1 MKPAPFRYIR
11 VGEVQ
16 SAIEALREEGEEAKV
31 LAGGQSLVPMMNMR
45 LARPTALIDI
55 SRIPELRR
63 IALDSDEITIGAS
76 VTQLTAERSSQLTGA
91 LPILA
96 EALRHV
102 GHVPIRSRGTV
113 GGSLAHADPA
123 AELPTVMTA
132 LDARF
137 TVASADGE
145 RRVSAATFFVTH
157 FTTVVEPD
165 ELLAQV
171 HVPRVAEHWGA
182 AFVEVARRHGDFAL
196 AGCAALVDLDERRG
210 VRDVRLA
217 LSGVADV
224 PWRSRTVEE
233 ALIGRAPS
241 EDSLRELRAVIA
253 RELDPPSDIHAT
265 GGYRRDVAGVVATRA
280 VALAAE
286 RSTQRPR
293 SG

>member
-1 MKPAPFRYIR
+1 M
-11 VGEVQ
+11 
-16 SAIEALREEGEEAKV
+16 

-45 LARPTALIDI
+45 LARPSALIDI
-55 SRIPELRR
+55 SRIPDLRR
-63 IALDSDEITIGAS
+63 IAFGPEEITIGAS
-76 VTQLTAERSSQLTGA
+76 VSQLTAERSSELTGA
-91 LPILA
+91 SPILA
-96 EALRHV
+96 EALRYV
-102 GHVPIRSRGTV
+102 GHVPIRSRGTI

-123 AELPTVMTA
+123 AELPTVMMA
-132 LDARF
+132 LEAQL
-137 TVASADGE
+137 TVSSSRGQ
-145 RRVSAATFFVTH
+145 RRVPAAAFFVTH

-171 HVPRVAEHWGA
+171 HVPRVTERWGA

-196 AGCAALVDLDERRG
+196 AGCAALVDLDEQRS

-233 ALIGRAPS
+233 ALIGRAPD
-241 EDSLRELRAVIA
+241 EDALRALHAMIA

-265 GGYRRDVAGVVATRA
+265 GEYRSDVAGVVATRA

-286 RSTQRPR
+286 RSTQPAS

>member
-1 MKPAPFRYIR
+1 M
-11 VGEVQ
+11 
-16 SAIEALREEGEEAKV
+16 

-55 SRIPELRR
+55 GRVAELRR
-63 IALDSDEITIGAS
+63 IALDAGEITIGAG
-76 VTQLTAERSSQLTGA
+76 VRQLAAERSAELTDA

-96 EALRHV
+96 EALRYV

-113 GGSLAHADPA
+113 GGSVAHADPA
-123 AELPTVMTA
+123 AELPTVLTA
-132 LDARF
+132 LDARL
-137 TVASADGE
+137 TVASVVGQ
-145 RRVSAATFFVTH
+145 RRVPTADFFVTH
-157 FTTVVEPD
+157 FTTVVAPD
-165 ELLAQV
+165 ELLVEV
-171 HVPRVAEHWGA
+171 HIPRVMEHWGS

-196 AGCAALVDLDERRG
+196 AGCAALVDIDEDRS

-224 PWRSRTVEE
+224 PWRSRTAEE
-233 ALIGRAPS
+233 ALIGRAPD
-241 EDSLRELRAVIA
+241 EDALRELRAMIA

-265 GGYRRDVAGVVATRA
+265 GEYRRDVAGVVATRA

-286 RSTQRPR
+286 RSRQTAS